1 MTPDQLQAISKAF
14 SVSHLFDIFIQ
25 LGPYVLVVASI
36 LLAASLV
43 AHLIKRLRY
52 RLIIDKYRMKDKDGQ
67 IVYDEQAYIY
77 DLEHTLDNYSDSDEW
92 LEPEEAEWNALQA
105 NEEYKRL
112 TGEYYLDPQEIQDH
126 YALRRG

>member
-1 MTPDQLQAISKAF
+1 MTPEQLQAISKAF

-36 LLAASLV
+36 LLGVSIV
-43 AHLIKRLRY
+43 SSLIKRLRY
-52 RLIIDKYRMKDKDGQ
+52 HLIIDKYRMKDEDGQ
-67 IVYDEQAYIY
+67 VVYDAEAYID
-77 DLEHTLDNYSDSDEW
+77 DLERNLDNYTDNDKW
-92 LEPEEAEWNALQA
+92 LEPEEAEWQALET

-112 TGEYYLDPQEIQDH
+112 TGEYYLDPQEIKDH

>member
-1 MTPDQLQAISKAF
+1 MTPEQLQSLSKAF

-36 LLAASLV
+36 LLGVSIVSSL
-43 AHLIKRLRY
+43 IRRLRY
-52 RLIIDKYRMKDKDGQ
+52 HLIIKKYKMKDGD
-67 IVYDEQAYIY
+67 IEYDAEAYVYDLQ
-77 DLEHTLDNYSDSDEW
+77 HTLDHYSDNDEW

-126 YALRRG
+126 YALRRS

>member
-1 MTPDQLQAISKAF
+1 MTSDQLQAISKAF

-43 AHLIKRLRY
+43 SYLIKRLRY
-52 RLIIDKYRMKDKDGQ
+52 HLIIEKYRMKDKDGQ

-77 DLEHTLDNYSDSDEW
+77 DLEHTLDNYSDNDEW

>member
-1 MTPDQLQAISKAF
+1 MTPEQLQSLSKAF

-36 LLAASLV
+36 LLGVSIV
-43 AHLIKRLRY
+43 SFLIRRLRY
-52 RLIIDKYRMKDKDGQ
+52 HLIIKKYKMKDGD
-67 IVYDEQAYIY
+67 IEYDEQAYIY

-126 YALRRG
+126 YALRRS

>member
-1 MTPDQLQAISKAF
+1 MTPEQLQALSKAF

-25 LGPYVLVVASI
+25 LAPYVLVVASI
-36 LLAASLV
+36 LLGVSIV
-43 AHLIKRLRY
+43 SSLIKRLRY
-52 RLIIDKYRMKDKDGQ
+52 HLIIEKYRMKDKDGQ
-67 IVYDEQAYIY
+67 VVYDQEAYIY
-77 DLEHTLDNYSDSDEW
+77 DLEHTLDHYSDNDEW

-126 YALRRG
+126 YALRRS

>member
-1 MTPDQLQAISKAF
+1 MTPEQLQAISKAF

-77 DLEHTLDNYSDSDEW
+77 DLEHTLDNYSDNDEW

>member
-77 DLEHTLDNYSDSDEW
+77 DLEHTLDNYSDNDEW

>member
-1 MTPDQLQAISKAF
+1 MTLEQLQSLSKAF

-36 LLAASLV
+36 LLGVSIVSSL
-43 AHLIKRLRY
+43 IRRLRY
-52 RLIIDKYRMKDKDGQ
+52 HLIIKKYKMKDGD
-67 IVYDEQAYIY
+67 IEYDAEAYVYDLQ
-77 DLEHTLDNYSDSDEW
+77 HTLDHYSDNDEW